1 MAAAVTRRRALG
13 LVVSAVGVAGLLVS
27 LLGDRPEG
35 LDAGETAVA
44 YAGTNAVLLDGFYAQ
59 VAACGVLI
67 AAGLLVA
74 LYAGATG
81 PRPGEEPPSRAPPP
95 AAPAP
100 APAGRRGRHMSRL
113 RAIRRAITLER
124 LLPLAIIGGAL
135 ILIGSEFTDTFRLEA
150 PGDTTLGLEEA
161 SDRHSWAI
169 ARARALHPR
178 RRDDCRVNGS
188 KPAATATAVF
198 GVAAL
203 LLFLLI
209 DLPDAGKVGTFDSPN
224 NPFVQTKAE
233 PEGGFW
239 LLLDRLARR
248 RRLRDRAGDP
258 LPRAAAV
265 AAPWLTPGAA
275 APVRRG
281 SRREGRQA
289 PGPAVGPAP
298 RRRPRT
304 ADNGRER

>member
-1 MAAAVTRRRALG
+1 
-13 LVVSAVGVAGLLVS
+13 
-27 LLGDRPEG
+27 
-35 LDAGETAVA
+35 
-44 YAGTNAVLLDGFYAQ
+44 
-59 VAACGVLI
+59 
-67 AAGLLVA
+67 
-74 LYAGATG
+74 
-81 PRPGEEPPSRAPPP
+81 
-95 AAPAP
+95 
-100 APAGRRGRHMSRL
+100 MSRL
-113 RAIRRAITLER
+113 GKVRRAITLER

-169 ARARALHPR
+169 LVLGLCTLAAVTLAVL
-178 RRDDCRVNGS
+178 NGS

-239 LLLDRLARR
+239 LLLLGSLVVAVCGIALAT
-248 RRLRDRAGDP
+248 LSP
-258 LPRAAAV
+258 
-265 AAPWLTPGAA
+265 
-275 APVRRG
+275 
-281 SRREGRQA
+281 
-289 PGPAVGPAP
+289 
-298 RRRPRT
+298 
-304 ADNGRER
+304 